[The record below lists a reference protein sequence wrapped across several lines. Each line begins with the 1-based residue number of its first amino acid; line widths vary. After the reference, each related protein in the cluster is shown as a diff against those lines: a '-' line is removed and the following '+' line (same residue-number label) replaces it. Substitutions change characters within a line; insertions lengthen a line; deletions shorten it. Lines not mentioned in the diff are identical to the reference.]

1 MKMSTKRREA
11 RNFYLFIMPWLLG
24 AIAFTCYPVIASLY
38 YSFTEYDIIHPPKW
52 VGLGNYTKMLQD
64 ELFWRGVKATLIFT
78 VFSVPLQLML
88 ALILALLVNQK
99 IPFRG
104 LFRTLLYFPS
114 MVSGVTLSLV
124 WLWVFNSKSG
134 IFNYMLSLVG
144 VQGPSWLQDEGWAL
158 TAMIIMTL
166 WGAGSGMVIFLA
178 GLQGVPRIIYEAG
191 QIDGVTRWHSLWHIT
206 LPMISPVIL
215 FQLIL
220 GVIQS
225 FQVFTQAFVMT
236 QGGPH
241 YATQFYVFYLWQTGF
256 EFYKMGYASAM
267 AWLLLIIVMVLT
279 YIIMKVSK
287 KYVHY
292 EGGDGV

>member
-1 MKMSTKRREA
+1 VE
-11 RNFYLFIMPWLLG
+11 
-24 AIAFTCYPVIASLY
+24 
-38 YSFTEYDIIHPPKW
+38 
-52 VGLGNYTKMLQD
+52 
-64 ELFWRGVKATLIFT
+64 
-78 VFSVPLQLML
+78 
-88 ALILALLVNQK
+88 
-99 IPFRG
+99 
-104 LFRTLLYFPS
+104 
-114 MVSGVTLSLV
+114 
-124 WLWVFNSKSG
+124 
-134 IFNYMLSLVG
+134 
-144 VQGPSWLQDEGWAL
+144 GPSWLQDEQWAL

-191 QIDGVTRWHSLWHIT
+191 EIDGVTRWQSLWHIT
-206 LPMISPVIL
+206 LPMISPVVL

-241 YATQFYVFYLWQTGF
+241 YATQFYVFYLWQSGF

-292 EGGDGV
+292 EGGDGA

>member
-1 MKMSTKRREA
+1 MKLSSQGRQT
-11 RNFYLFIMPWLLG
+11 RNFYLFIMPWLFG
-24 AIAFTCYPVIASLY
+24 AIAFTLYPVLASIY
-38 YSFTEYDIIHPPKW
+38 YSFTEYDIIHPAKW
-52 VGLGNYTKMLQD
+52 VGLHNYTRMFQD

-78 VFSVPLQLML
+78 LFSVPLQLFL
-88 ALILALLVNQK
+88 ALLLALLVNQK

-114 MVSGVTLSLV
+114 MMSGVTLSLV

-134 IFNYMLSLVG
+134 TFNYLLG
-144 VQGPSWLQDEGWAL
+144 LIGIQGPSWLQDEKWAL

-166 WGAGSGMVIFLA
+166 WGAGSGMIIFLA
-178 GLQGVPRIIYEAG
+178 GLQGVPRLMYEAG
-191 QIDGVTRWHSLWHIT
+191 QIDGVSRWQSLWNIT
-206 LPMISPVIL
+206 IPIISPVIL

-267 AWLLLIIVMVLT
+267 AWILLIVVMILT